1 MRYATVALRWEDA
14 DRPIGAV
21 LAHDDAVR
29 VEAVR
34 DISPGPDDTF
44 VQLLELSGDAERARD
59 LLADAPDV
67 LEYDVTGAHNGGLAY
82 LHCRAAGLIADL
94 LRALH
99 DHGIVV
105 DWPMYPLDENGADG
119 ADPVAG
125 LEVRVLGS
133 DRTIQTAA
141 SALPAAVELTLERT
155 GEYGGPGRLA
165 GALTERQRELFE
177 RAVREGYYEVP
188 RRTTHRELAEKLGVS
203 TATVSEHLQRV
214 ESKLVDEYVES
225 G

>member
-21 LAHDDAVR
+21 LAHDDTVR

-34 DISPGPDDTF
+34 DVSPGPDDTF

-94 LRALH
+94 LGALH

-105 DWPMYPLDENGADG
+105 DWPMYPLENEADEG
-119 ADPVAG
+119 DPVAG
-125 LEVRVLGS
+125 LEVRVLGT
-133 DRTIQTAA
+133 DRTIQTASA
-141 SALPAAVELTLERT
+141 ALPAAVELTLERT
-155 GEYGGPGRLA
+155 GEYGGNGLLA
-165 GALTERQRELFE
+165 GAFTERQRELFE
-177 RAVREGYYEVP
+177 LAVREGYYEVP
-188 RRTTHRELAEKLGVS
+188 RGTTHRELAEKLGVS

-214 ESKLVDEYVES
+214 ESKLVAEYIES
-225 G
+225 R